1 VSGDSHSA
9 GNEGTYPVSTGHI
22 GLTSEIEV
30 LACLVLYSFPTCL
43 HPIWNNSKFD
53 NFRRYCD
60 NAVGPSPWTT
70 GQSFGASNTVIARLL
85 TGVAH
90 LVARTNKNVAHPRID
105 AIHRDWAGDRP
116 WTGRQAQTIAWL
128 RLKRSQDRPLL
139 QCDPSI
145 DRPAVFRAEQ
155 LRGGSSYVAPINTEN
170 LLHVLQSAQFC
181 RSDSEQN
188 AIRTESYWSEAR
200 IRMNGWLRVRR
211 ACVLFRPRQ
220 AKLSRLQYP
229 LQDL

>member
-1 VSGDSHSA
+1 
-9 GNEGTYPVSTGHI
+9 
-22 GLTSEIEV
+22 
-30 LACLVLYSFPTCL
+30 
-43 HPIWNNSKFD
+43 
-53 NFRRYCD
+53 
-60 NAVGPSPWTT
+60 
-70 GQSFGASNTVIARLL
+70 
-85 TGVAH
+85 VAH

-116 WTGRQAQTIAWL
+116 WTGRQAQTFAWL

-139 QCDPSI
+139 QCDLSI

-181 RSDSEQN
+181 RSNSEQN

-200 IRMNGWLRVRR
+200 IRLNGWLRVRR
-211 ACVLFRPRQ
+211 DCVLFRPETGKIEQTAISTSRPLGLRGRITSKEGFLYLKYWNLP
-220 AKLSRLQYP
+220 AILHSGFARTSPLTAASALSSRSAVCPGQ
-229 LQDL
+229 